1 MKKTTLLD
9 SLKSRKFRF
18 GGYATLLVVVVL
30 AVVVVIN
37 VLVGQI
43 PGKLDLTKNKLYSLS
58 PETYKLLD
66 SLKTDITIT
75 TLSRAGS
82 EDVTVKEILAKYASR
97 SKHLK
102 LQTID
107 PEMNPGWTKQYDP
120 TGQGIGAGSLVVV
133 AGPKFKTIGYYDM
146 YNFDTSNYDPSNPNA
161 QPQLT
166 SISVEQRVTSA
177 LLYVTAAKNVT
188 LYVLGGHG
196 EQSLQS
202 VGMATPVSNENYAVK
217 DLNFLTDKAV
227 PADADLVLVLAPKT
241 DLTADEADKL
251 RDYLANGGR
260 AEILVDLLA
269 RDNALPNLGGLLK
282 TYGVEVRSI
291 VVVEGDQNRIA
302 ASNPVYVIPTLE
314 AHDILSPIRANNYPM
329 VMIGAQAVQ
338 TLDLKKR
345 SLRIEPLLTSSAKS
359 YGKRDINSVRSAERQ
374 SGDLPGPFTLA
385 VAITDPAT
393 DQSKQDTKLVVVGDV
408 RFLAQSITAQV
419 PGNGEFFMNSLGWLK
434 GQKESITIRPKSL
447 QTMRLNVN
455 NLQALLW
462 SGFVV
467 ILLPLLV
474 LGAGFFVWMRRR
486 HL

>member
-1 MKKTTLLD
+1 VKKTTLLD

-30 AVVVVIN
+30 AVVIVIN

-66 SLKTDITIT
+66 GLTSDITVT

-82 EDVTVKEILAKYASR
+82 EDVTVKEILAKYAARSR
-97 SKHLK
+97 HIK
-102 LQTID
+102 LQTVD

-120 TGQGIGAGSLVVV
+120 DGQGVGAGSLVVA
-133 AGPKFKTIGYYDM
+133 AGQKFKTIGYYDM
-146 YNFDTSNYDPSNPNA
+146 YNFDTSSYNPANPNS

-177 LLYVTAAKNVT
+177 LLYVTAAKNIT

-196 EQSLQS
+196 EQTLQTL
-202 VGMATPVSNENYAVK
+202 GMEASVSNENYEVK
-217 DLNFLTDKAV
+217 KLNFLTDKQV
-227 PADADLVLVLAPKT
+227 PSDANLVLIIAPKT
-241 DLTADEADKL
+241 DLTAEEADKL
-251 RDYLANGGR
+251 RVYLADGGR
-260 AEILVDLLA
+260 AAILVDLLA
-269 RDNALPNLGGLLK
+269 KDNALPNLAGLLK
-282 TYGVEVRSI
+282 TYGVEVRSV

-302 ASNPVYVIPTLE
+302 AQNPAYIIPTLE
-314 AHDILSPIRANNYPM
+314 SHEILSPIRANNFPLVM
-329 VMIGAQAVQ
+329 VGAQAVQ

-345 SLRIEPLLTSSAKS
+345 SLKIEPLLTSSARS
-359 YGKRDINSVRSAERQ
+359 YGKRDISSARSAEKQ
-374 SGDLPGPFTLA
+374 SGDLSGPFTLA
-385 VAITDPAT
+385 VAITDPAA
-393 DQSKQDTKLVVVGDV
+393 DPSRQDTKLVVIGDV
-408 RFLAQSITAQV
+408 RFLAQAISTQV

-447 QTMRLNVN
+447 QTMRLSIN
-455 NLQALLW
+455 NLQALAL
-462 SGFVV
+462 SGLVV
-467 ILLPLLV
+467 IILPLLL